1 MTARPNSIEATAAMP
16 PNVQDALDAAYN
28 LVSGPVDD
36 LDAMFRLGAAAVFR
50 TVAKTD
56 PHFRY
61 AIDAIDRIGE
71 QAGLYDADHRQKLID
86 AGFEDAN
93 NTAAPAYEDDPIIR
107 RWEANDPRN
116 KRPANGHDAAP
127 TPSPDDYG
135 TTLPAVKRRAS
146 PSVRELK
153 LNDPADFAGVPIP
166 PREWHVVHRI
176 PAATVTLLSG
186 DGGTGKST
194 IALQLIVA
202 TGYGDEWLGAR
213 VDKQGPG
220 WFLSAE
226 DDDDEI
232 RRRLGAILDHQGRD
246 LEDLKGRG
254 VRWGCLDDAS
264 EYSEGD
270 AVLGEA
276 DRTGRIN
283 STPLYAALLA
293 RAVAERPA
301 AIVIENAADVFAI
314 DEINRS
320 QVRQAVAL
328 LRRLAK
334 RSGAAVILISHPSLY
349 GLNSGSGT
357 SGSTQWSNAV
367 RSRLYFAAVKK
378 SDDDET
384 DICELTVKKANYG
397 PTGEAVR
404 VRWHQGLFVPAGSVG
419 TLERVSAEA
428 DIDQAYLDCLD
439 AAAARFLDVGEAPGR
454 AYAPTIFEKMPQAR
468 SFKSKALAASQQR
481 LFEAGRIEVRMIG
494 PSKSKLAPRIVRA
507 AAQ

>member
-1 MTARPNSIEATAAMP
+1 MSAAEFIDADSVELPDGLAAELDSCRQLVTAARKEP
-16 PNVQDALDAAYN
+16 APALQ
-28 LVSGPVDD
+28 
-36 LDAMFRLGAAAVFR
+36 RGAACVFR
-50 TVAKTD
+50 AVTQDT
-56 PHFRY
+56 PELFRAAVDELY
-61 AIDAIDRIGE
+61 NIAIAAGMTNDDATQRILDDAIT
-71 QAGLYDADHRQKLID
+71 DAWTLP
-86 AGFEDAN
+86 G
-93 NTAAPAYEDDPIIR
+93 
-107 RWEANDPRN
+107 ANDPPLPDA
-116 KRPANGHDAAP
+116 PATPPMNGHDTAP
-127 TPSPDDYG
+127 IPSPDDYG
-135 TTLPAVKRRAS
+135 TMLPAVRRHTA
-146 PSVRELK
+146 PAARELK

-166 PREWHVVHRI
+166 PREWHVLHRI

-213 VDKQGPG
+213 VDKQGPA

-226 DDDDEI
+226 EDDDEI
-232 RRRLGAILDHQGRD
+232 RRRLGAILDHQRRN

-254 VRWGCLDDAS
+254 VRWSCLDDAS

-270 AVLGEA
+270 AVLGAA
-276 DRTGRIN
+276 DRTGRVN

-404 VRWHQGLFVPAGSVG
+404 VRWHQGLFIAAGSVG

-468 SFKSKALAASQQR
+468 AFKSKALAAAQQR
-481 LFEAGRIEVRMIG
+481 LFKAGRIEVRMIG